1 MKIIQQY
8 EFDNED
14 RRLLSIEVPDSPCDK
29 CHQGTSSACCGC
41 PSYTEYLEIIKPY
54 KDRNIYDLALKFKR
68 IKSIEKEIERL
79 EEELKNIKKEIE
91 DTGIFS

>member
-8 EFDNED
+8 EFDDED
-14 RRLLSIEVPDSPCDK
+14 RRLLSIEVPDSPCKK
-29 CHQGTSSACCGC
+29 CYQSTSSACCGC

-54 KDRNIYDLALKFKR
+54 KDRNIYDLALKFKI
-68 IKSIEKEIERL
+68 IKTIEREIDKLEKE
-79 EEELKNIKKEIE
+79 LKKIKKEIE